1 VTEIAEERTRDDM
14 VRRPLQAD
22 SGEISSRLA
31 GRSKDMKPEEID
43 RSPLTEGCDAYASLF
58 YHAPVG
64 YFAFN
69 SDAMIREANRVG
81 EALLGVDR
89 QELIGSDFK
98 TFVSPEC
105 LKRWDNHLKCALQVE
120 GREECDL
127 ILRRGDGS
135 TICAHLESTRDAR
148 SGLVLSIVRETKER
162 ERAGKALR
170 RENTLLQALTESSID
185 GILIV
190 DGRGEKVLIN
200 QRLIDMMKV
209 PQPIIDERDDGSLLQ
224 HMASKTRYPEE
235 FLDKVMRL
243 YANRK
248 EKSRDEIELED
259 GTFID
264 RFSSPVIDDLGEYLG
279 RIWTFRDITDRERA
293 EEALRD
299 SERRLADIIDFLPD
313 ATFAVDLNG
322 KVIIWNRAMEKITA
336 VPKEEILGKGDSIY
350 TLPLYGTIR
359 PTLVDHLLDD
369 RFETMTGYDSL
380 QRAGAQLIAEG
391 FVPMLHK
398 GKGAY
403 IWGVASLLYD
413 RSGSIVGAIE
423 SIRDITERKGA
434 EKALRDSEQEKA
446 AILGGLRHVAVEY
459 VDEAMRIIWVND
471 AVQKH
476 MHLPMDELKGKR
488 CFEVIFGIEEPC
500 PGCTASKAC
509 RTGRFQEGEVE
520 TPDGKVWLS
529 HASPIM
535 DAQGKVKG
543 AVNVALNISDR
554 RRAEKALKE
563 NEANLLRAELVARFG
578 NWEFDMATGMVH
590 ASLGARRIYG
600 VGDEEL
606 SIKDAQNIPI
616 PECRPM
622 MDGALRA
629 LIEKGRPY
637 DIEFKIRRPCDGQF
651 LDIHSMAEWDP
662 ARKAVFGV
670 IHDITDRKRTEEELR
685 RANWELERAIAL
697 AKEMAEIA
705 ERANAA
711 KSQFLANMS
720 HDIRTPMNGVI
731 GMAGLL
737 LDTDLNPVQR
747 EFAEVVRISGE
758 TLLSLI
764 DDILD
769 FSKIEARKM
778 DLEKL
783 DFDLRA
789 ALEEAS
795 EMLATSAHEKELELV
810 CQIDPRVPTLLRGD
824 QRRLR
829 RIIGNLGGNAV
840 KFTEHGEIVIHAGL
854 VYEDEGSVKLCFSIK
869 DTGIGIPAERQDVLF
884 TPFTQV
890 DGSTT
895 RKFGGTGLGLA
906 ISKELAELMGGEIG
920 VESVC
925 GAGSNFWFT
934 AIFEKQPREL
944 VQDEGIFGGIH
955 ALVVDDNE
963 AARRSMAELL
973 RSWDCR
979 YEEASSVKAAYE
991 ILKESAKGSSPF
1003 DIAFLDM
1010 HIQDL
1015 DEVGMDEMR
1024 EAFAKEGKTRLVM
1037 TYPLGKRRDNREIDR
1052 LGFFSQL
1059 SKPVRQSDL
1068 RALLEQSICRA
1079 RRSNK
1084 APPKVFSSLSPS
1096 AQPPSPAQA
1105 KRRILIAEDNPINQK
1120 VAQAMLRRLGY
1131 DADVAANGKEAIDA
1145 LRRAPYDLVL
1155 MDCQMPEMDGFEA
1168 AISIRQEDSGVL
1180 KPHIP
1185 IIAMTANTM
1194 KGDRER
1200 CIEARMDD
1208 YLAKPVQS
1216 GELERMLDR
1225 WLETTKGDDIQP

>member
-1 VTEIAEERTRDDM
+1 MGKEREPNDLGSLRTYS
-14 VRRPLQAD
+14 VKESFP
-22 SGEISSRLA
+22 
-31 GRSKDMKPEEID
+31 GRSRETKPD
-43 RSPLTEGCDAYASLF
+43 RQLAEGFDGYASLF
-58 YHAPVG
+58 DHAPLS
-64 YFAFN
+64 YFALN
-69 SDAMIREANRVG
+69 SDAMIEEANHMG

-89 QELIGSDFK
+89 QGLIGSDFK

-105 LKRWDNHLKCALQVE
+105 VRRWDDHLKCSFREE
-120 GREECDL
+120 GRQECDL
-127 ILRRGDGS
+127 ILRKGDGS
-135 TICAHLESTRDAR
+135 TICAHLESTRGPG
-148 SGLVLSIVRETKER
+148 SGLVLSIVREISER
-162 ERAGKALR
+162 EKAERALR
-170 RENTLLQALTESSID
+170 RENALLQALAESSID

-190 DGRGEKVLIN
+190 DDRGEKVLIN

-224 HMASKTRYPEE
+224 HVASKTKHPDE

-243 YANRK
+243 NANRE

-259 GTFID
+259 GTILD

-279 RIWTFRDITDRERA
+279 RIWTLRDITDRERA

-313 ATFAVDLNG
+313 ATFAVDLDGN
-322 KVIIWNRAMEKITA
+322 VIIWNRAMENITA
-336 VPKEEILGKGDSIY
+336 VPKEEILGKGGSIY
-350 TLPLYGTIR
+350 AQPLYGTIC
-359 PTLVDHLLDD
+359 PTLVDHLLDG
-369 RFETMTGYDSL
+369 RFETVTGYDTL
-380 QRAGAQLIAEG
+380 RRAGAQLIAEG

-403 IWGVASLLYD
+403 IWGVASPLYD

-471 AVQKH
+471 AVQMH
-476 MHLPMDELKGKR
+476 MQLPMDELKGKR

-509 RTGRFQEGEVE
+509 KTGRSQEGEVE

-529 HASPIM
+529 HASPIK
-535 DAQGKVKG
+535 DAEGKING

-563 NEANLLRAELVARFG
+563 SEANLLRAEQVARFG

-606 SIKDAQNIPI
+606 SIKDAQSIPI

-622 MDGALRA
+622 MDEALLA
-629 LIEKGRPY
+629 LIKEGRPY
-637 DIEFKIRRPCDGQF
+637 DIEFKILRPCDGQF

-662 ARKAVFGV
+662 LRKAVFGV

-685 RANWELERAIAL
+685 RANKELERAITHAN
-697 AKEMAEIA
+697 EMAGIA

-758 TLLSLI
+758 TLLALI

-795 EMLATSAHEKELELV
+795 EMLATSAHEKGLELV

-829 RIIGNLGGNAV
+829 RVIGNLGGNAV
-840 KFTEHGEIVIHAGL
+840 KFTEHGEVVIHAGL

-884 TPFTQV
+884 TPFSQV

-934 AIFEKQPREL
+934 ATFEKQPRDL
-944 VQDEGIFGGIH
+944 VQDEELLGDVDV
-955 ALVVDDNE
+955 LVVDYNE
-963 AARRSMAELL
+963 AARRSITEVL
-973 RSWDCR
+973 RSWGCR
-979 YEEASSVKAAYE
+979 YEEASSIKAARN
-991 ILKESAKGSSPF
+991 ILREAAKGDGPF
-1003 DIAFLDM
+1003 DIAFLDV
-1010 HIQDL
+1010 HLLDL
-1015 DEVGMDEMR
+1015 EGVGMDEMR
-1024 EAFAKEGKTRLVM
+1024 EAFANYGRTRLIM
-1037 TYPLGKRRDNREIDR
+1037 TYR
-1052 LGFFSQL
+1052 LGERKEDRDLRRMGFSGQL
-1059 SKPVRQSDL
+1059 SKPVRQADL
-1068 RALLEQSICRA
+1068 RTLLEQSIGKA
-1079 RRSNK
+1079 KRSNK
-1084 APPKVFSSLSPS
+1084 AQAEVFVASRSASSH
-1096 AQPPSPAQA
+1096 A
-1105 KRRILIAEDNPINQK
+1105 KRRILLVEDNSINQK
-1120 VAQAMLRRLGY
+1120 VAQAMLKRLGY
-1131 DADVAANGKEAIDA
+1131 DADLAANGKEAIDA
-1145 LRRAPYDLVL
+1145 LRRVPYDLVL

-1168 AISIRQEDSGVL
+1168 AISIRHGDSGAL
-1180 KPHIP
+1180 NPHIP

-1200 CIEARMDD
+1200 CIEAQMDD

-1216 GELERMLDR
+1216 GDLERMLDR
-1225 WLETTKGDDIQP
+1225 WLETTKGDDLQR